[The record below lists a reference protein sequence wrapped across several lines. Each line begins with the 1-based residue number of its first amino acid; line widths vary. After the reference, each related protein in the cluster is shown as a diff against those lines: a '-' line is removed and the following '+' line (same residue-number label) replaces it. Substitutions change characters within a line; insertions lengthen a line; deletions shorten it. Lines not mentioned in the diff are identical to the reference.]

1 MGSNE
6 MKESLPRRELLGP
19 ALKNAHVDYACAT
32 LQASDGSLEAHAEP
46 ETTILFSWVKTLLH
60 EPGWF
65 EQWLAA
71 IAHRGVR
78 SKADRAILTLRDQ
91 GVDVAALTDLVA
103 ELQLDVANGFFGI
116 HSGSY
121 CFALDPKPT
130 LRVTL
135 HYRWKD
141 ADGETLAAG
150 EFPNAIDDDFMTFLF
165 GNR

>member
-1 MGSNE
+1 MT
-6 MKESLPRRELLGP
+6 ESLPRRELLGT
-19 ALKNAHVDYACAT
+19 ALKDAHVDYARAT
-32 LQASDGSLEAHAEP
+32 LQASDESLKAHAEP
-46 ETTILFSWVKTLLH
+46 ETAILFSWIKTLFH

-91 GVDVAALTDLVA
+91 GVNVAALTDLVA
-103 ELQLDVANGFFGI
+103 ELQLDVANGFLGI
-116 HSGSY
+116 HSGAY
-121 CFALDPKPT
+121 CFELSPKPT

-141 ADGETLAAG
+141 VNGETLAAG
-150 EFPNAIDDDFMTFLF
+150 EFPNAIDDNFMTFLF

>member
-1 MGSNE
+1 MNS
-6 MKESLPRRELLGP
+6 SLPRRELLGT
-19 ALKNAHVDYACAT
+19 ALENAHADYVRAT
-32 LQASDGSLEAHAEP
+32 LQATDESLEANAEP
-46 ETTILFSWVKTLLH
+46 ETAILFSWVKTLFH

-65 EQWLAA
+65 EKWLAA

-78 SKADRAILTLRDQ
+78 SKADRAVLRLRDQ
-91 GVDVAALTDLVA
+91 GVDVTALTDLIA

-116 HSGSY
+116 HSGAY

-135 HYRWKD
+135 HYEWKD
-141 ADGETLAAG
+141 ADGATLAAG

>member
-1 MGSNE
+1 

-19 ALKNAHVDYACAT
+19 ALENAHDDYARAT
-32 LQASDGSLEAHAEP
+32 LQATDESLEAHAEP
-46 ETTILFSWVKTLLH
+46 ETAILFSWVKTLFH

-65 EQWLAA
+65 ERWLAA

-78 SKADRAILTLRDQ
+78 SKADRAILKLHDQ

-103 ELQLDVANGFFGI
+103 ELQLGIANGFFGI

-121 CFALDPKPT
+121 CFALNPKPT
-130 LRVTL
+130 LSVTL
-135 HYRWKD
+135 HYRWQD
-141 ADGETLAAG
+141 ADGATLTAG
-150 EFPNAIDDDFMTFLF
+150 EFPNAIDDAFMTFLF